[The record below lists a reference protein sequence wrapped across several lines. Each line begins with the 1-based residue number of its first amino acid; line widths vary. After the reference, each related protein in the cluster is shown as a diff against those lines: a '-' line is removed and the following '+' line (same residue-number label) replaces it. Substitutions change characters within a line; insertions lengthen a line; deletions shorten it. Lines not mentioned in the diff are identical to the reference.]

1 MVTTASARAAVRV
14 GAGRG
19 RATGVAEELTLRYGS
34 DAEPGFAR
42 LGRSRVRYV
51 DSRGR
56 PASPRQVERIK
67 ALVIPPAWTDVW
79 IAPEADWH
87 LQATG
92 RDARGRKQYLY
103 HEAFRDERESAKFDD
118 LRQFG
123 LDLPALRRAVKRDLA
138 ERGLTHDR
146 VVAAVVRL
154 LDTTALRIGN
164 EQYAAAN
171 RSFGLTTLRNGHAKT
186 SRERVRLQFTG
197 KSAHEFDVTVT
208 DPAVARVVHACQH
221 LPGQLLFEYE
231 DDGAIRPITSTD
243 VNAYLQQRSCA
254 SATAK
259 TFRTWGATVLGAS
272 LLSTAD
278 PPASARERSRAI
290 NEAVR
295 EVADHLGNTLT
306 VCKRSYV
313 HPAIYAAFE
322 DGTLAEQWDGVAPA
336 KPAGL
341 TSDERRLWHLLDGR
355 A

>member
-1 MVTTASARAAVRV
+1 MTAP
-14 GAGRG
+14 
-19 RATGVAEELTLRYGS
+19 TKLRYGS
-34 DAEPGFAR
+34 DAEPGFSR
-42 LGRSRVRYV
+42 HGRRRFSYV

-56 PASPRQVERIK
+56 PASARQVERIE

-79 IAPEADWH
+79 IAPKADWH

-103 HEAFRDERESAKFDD
+103 HAAFRDERESAKFDD

-123 LDLPALRRAVKRDLA
+123 LDLPALRRAVARDLG

-154 LDTTALRIGN
+154 LDTTALRVGN

-171 RSFGLTTLRNGHAKT
+171 RSYGLTTLRNRHART
-186 SRERVRLQFTG
+186 SRQRVRLQFTG

-221 LPGQLLFEYE
+221 LPGQLLFEYA
-231 DDGAIRPITSTD
+231 DDDAAVHPITSSD
-243 VNAYLQQRSCA
+243 VNAYLQGRSCA

-259 TFRTWGATVLGAS
+259 TFRTWGASVLAAS
-272 LLSTAD
+272 LLSAAD
-278 PPASARERSRAI
+278 PPETTRQRSRSI
-290 NEAVR
+290 NDAVR
-295 EVADHLGNTLT
+295 EVAAHLGNTLT

-313 HPAIYAAFE
+313 HPTIYDAFDDGDLAARWV
-322 DGTLAEQWDGVAPA
+322 GAAPT

-341 TSDERRLWHLLDGR
+341 TSDERRLWTLIDER